1 MNYEVMLI
9 EKNYTGEIVREKSL
23 MKSAHKQRA
32 LSFFNEEVIRITYYL
47 KPNTQVLLLEHSGD
61 ESKVIRTGNR

>member
-9 EKNYTGEIVREKSL
+9 EKNYTGKIVRQKSV
-23 MKSAHKQRA
+23 MKSAHKHRA
-32 LSFFNEEVIRITYYL
+32 ISFFNQEVIRIAYYL
-47 KPNTQVLLLEHSGD
+47 KPNTQVLLVEHSGD